1 MGVLLAW
8 WLQKQLS
15 YQKMTQVF
23 MLKPPFVANMS
34 AGHAATH
41 NTSLQRSFSI
51 VNVSYR

>member
-1 MGVLLAW
+1 MVVAKAIVLSKHDSSVHAEA
-8 WLQKQLS
+8 
-15 YQKMTQVF
+15 
-23 MLKPPFVANMS
+23 PFVENMS